1 MLGHDNSTIFK
12 LVLHF
17 VVSKYNSLNIIFRN
31 SNSFFVIGSFKVF
44 LVSVFTFH
52 SCIRFKIINFS

>member
-17 VVSKYNSLNIIFRN
+17 VVSKYNSKYNFFRN
-31 SNSFFVIGSFKVF
+31 SNSFFVIGSLKFF
-44 LVSVFTFH
+44 
-52 SCIRFKIINFS
+52 